1 MLLKKKSLLDDER
14 GDGIFKG
21 FKNGVVEWRKRGE
34 CGILVEIDMGFG
46 LINEICDFGFL
57 DDFVGACF
65 ERADLQRCGEEDD
78 EIFFIVFICS

>member
-14 GDGIFKG
+14 GDGIF
-21 FKNGVVEWRKRGE
+21 NGVVEWRKRGE

-65 ERADLQRCGEEDD
+65 ERADLQKCGEED